1 MNKQNRISKNFLFLD
16 LFGIVV
22 AIMVQNAFRLEVHQ
36 NDIFF
41 IFKNYF

>member
-22 AIMVQNAFRLEVHQ
+22 AIMVQSVFRLEVHQ
-36 NDIFF
+36 NNIFF